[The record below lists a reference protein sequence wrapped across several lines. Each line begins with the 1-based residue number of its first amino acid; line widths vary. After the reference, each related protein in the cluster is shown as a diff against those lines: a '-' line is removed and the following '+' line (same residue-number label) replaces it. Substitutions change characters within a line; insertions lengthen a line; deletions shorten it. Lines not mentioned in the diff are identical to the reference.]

1 MVGFFRSLS
10 GISGIESET
19 KGNGELMKGYLVFT
33 RDKMINKDEMATYSK
48 DRPSIKQ
55 MRWWAERSKP

>member
-1 MVGFFRSLS
+1 
-10 GISGIESET
+10 
-19 KGNGELMKGYLVFT
+19 MKGYLVFT